1 MFQGN
6 FVAIVTPF
14 RNGSVD
20 EKALVALVERL
31 IDAGAQGFVPC
42 GTTGE
47 SATLTHEEHARV
59 VSITIEA
66 VRKRV
71 LVLAGTGSNSTAEAI
86 RLTRHAKE
94 AGADGALMIT
104 PYYNKPTQ
112 EGIFRHFE
120 AVAKA
125 VELPIVVYNIQGRTA
140 INIEPTTMERL
151 SRVPGIVGVK
161 EASGSLGQVS
171 EVIERCGPGFDVL
184 AGDDNLT
191 LPIIAIGGR
200 GVISAAANVLPREMT
215 DVSDAALAGDLKRA
229 REVHYRIA
237 PVLRALFVE
246 TNPVPVKTALALM
259 GWIPSEEVRL
269 PLAPMSSANRDK
281 LVQALAAAGLV
292 R

>member
-71 LVLAGTGSNSTAEAI
+71 PVLAGTGSNSTAEAI

>member
-14 RNGSVD
+14 RSGAVD
-20 EKALVALVERL
+20 EKALGELVERL
-31 IDAGAQGFVPC
+31 ISAGAQGFVPC

-47 SATLTHEEHARV
+47 SATLTHDEHDRV
-59 VSITIEA
+59 VAVTIEA

-71 LVLAGTGSNSTAEAI
+71 PVLAGTGSNSTAEAI
-86 RLTRHAKE
+86 RLTKHAKA
-94 AGADGALMIT
+94 AGANGALMIT

-125 VELPIVVYNIQGRTA
+125 VDLPIVVYNIQGRTA
-140 INIEPTTMERL
+140 VNIEPTTMERL
-151 SRVPGIVGVK
+151 SRVPGLVGVK
-161 EASGSLGQVS
+161 EASGSLGQIS
-171 EVIERCGPGFDVL
+171 EVIERCGPDFDVL

-191 LPIIAIGGR
+191 LPIVAIGGR

-215 DVSDAALAGDLKRA
+215 DISDAALAGDLARA
-229 REVHYRIA
+229 RAVHYRIA
-237 PVLRALFVE
+237 PVLRALFIE
-246 TNPVPVKTALALM
+246 TNPVPVKAALSLM
-259 GWIPSEEVRL
+259 GWIPSDEVRL
-269 PLAPMSSANRDK
+269 PLAPMTPANREK
-281 LVQALAAAGLV
+281 LVSTLESAGLL